1 MGLKIEE
8 KTKIFYK
15 AVIEKKGINVIILD
29 LKKRTSFTDYFLI
42 CSGNSTRQVQS
53 IADEIIECLKAEGT
67 KGINIEGYQTG
78 KWVLLDC
85 LDVVVHIFH
94 EEVRSF
100 YDIERLWGDAPVAK
114 LALNN

>member
-1 MGLKIEE
+1 MGLSIEE
-8 KTKIFYK
+8 KTKICYK

-53 IADEIIECLKAEGT
+53 IADEIIESLKVKGT
-67 KGINIEGYQTG
+67 KGINVEGYQTG

-85 LDVVVHIFH
+85 LDIVVHIFH
-94 EEVRSF
+94 EEARNF

>member
-1 MGLKIEE
+1 MGLSIEE
-8 KTKIFYK
+8 KTKICYK
-15 AVIEKKGINVIILD
+15 AVIEKKGNNVIILD

-53 IADEIIECLKAEGT
+53 IADEIIECLKAKGT
-67 KGINIEGYQTG
+67 KGINVEGYQTG

-85 LDVVVHIFH
+85 LDIVVHIFH
-94 EEVRSF
+94 EEARNF
-100 YDIERLWGDAPVAK
+100 YDIERLWGDVPVAK